1 MEVIKDARVLNNIIP
16 NVMAK
21 LPDFY
26 AAIGDTLLMVV
37 WSGAISFVLGL
48 ALGVLITVTKPG
60 GILENK
66 VVYQIL
72 DKLVSL
78 FRSIPFIILLTWVM
92 PVSRAIM
99 GTAIYVRGAIVPLV
113 FGAVPFFTRQVESA
127 LAELDGGLIEAALS
141 MGSTPLEI
149 IFRVYLKES
158 VAAIA
163 RGTTITAI
171 SLLNLTAMAGVVGAG
186 GLGDFAIRYGHDRN
200 MLDVTNVTVLVL
212 VIIVCIMEFVGGK
225 VVKKNTHYGVSDMSI
240 SNRKVVIVG
249 AGHVGSHVGYAL
261 ISQSLADEIVY
272 IDSDHAKAVAQAFDL
287 TDATNYLPVRTK
299 VTAGDYSDAKDAQIM
314 IISAGPL
321 PTGNQTRMD
330 TLGQTIAILKDVTKS
345 IKESGFDGIIVN
357 ISNPAD
363 VITHYIQHTLNW
375 APERIFST
383 STTLDSAR
391 LRRAIA
397 QEIGID
403 QKSITAYALGE
414 HGESQMVAWSAVT
427 IAGKPLSQWR
437 EEYPDTFGKL
447 DLDALA
453 DAGREGGWTILR
465 GKQCTEF
472 GIGASAAEVVR
483 AIFYNENRVLS
494 VSVLLDGKYGQHDV
508 YASVPAIVGRD
519 GIAEIIELHLTPE
532 EQEKFNASCKT
543 MSENYQL
550 SLTL

>member
-1 MEVIKDARVLNNIIP
+1 MRL
-16 NVMAK
+16 
-21 LPDFY
+21 
-26 AAIGDTLLMVV
+26 
-37 WSGAISFVLGL
+37 
-48 ALGVLITVTKPG
+48 
-60 GILENK
+60 
-66 VVYQIL
+66 
-72 DKLVSL
+72 
-78 FRSIPFIILLTWVM
+78 
-92 PVSRAIM
+92 
-99 GTAIYVRGAIVPLV
+99 
-113 FGAVPFFTRQVESA
+113 
-127 LAELDGGLIEAALS
+127 
-141 MGSTPLEI
+141 
-149 IFRVYLKES
+149 
-158 VAAIA
+158 
-163 RGTTITAI
+163 
-171 SLLNLTAMAGVVGAG
+171 
-186 GLGDFAIRYGHDRN
+186 
-200 MLDVTNVTVLVL
+200 
-212 VIIVCIMEFVGGK
+212 
-225 VVKKNTHYGVSDMSI
+225 

-272 IDSDHAKAVAQAFDL
+272 IDSDRAKAVAQALDL

-299 VTAGDYSDAKDAQIM
+299 VTAGDYSDAADAQIM
-314 IISAGPL
+314 IIAAGPL
-321 PTGNQTRMD
+321 PSGNQTRMD
-330 TLGQTIAILKDVTKS
+330 TLGQTIEILKEVTAS
-345 IKESGFDGIIVN
+345 IKKSGFDGIIVN

-363 VITHYIQHTLNW
+363 VITHYIQHMLNW

-397 QEIGID
+397 QETGID

-437 EEYPDTFGKL
+437 DEYPDTFGKL

-465 GKQCTEF
+465 GKGCTEF

-494 VSVLLDGKYGQHDV
+494 VSVLLDGQYGQHDV

-519 GIAEIIELHLTPE
+519 GIAHIIELHLTPE
-532 EQEKFNASCKT
+532 EQEKFDVSCRT
-543 MSENYQL
+543 MSANYQL

>member
-1 MEVIKDARVLNNIIP
+1 
-16 NVMAK
+16 
-21 LPDFY
+21 
-26 AAIGDTLLMVV
+26 
-37 WSGAISFVLGL
+37 
-48 ALGVLITVTKPG
+48 
-60 GILENK
+60 
-66 VVYQIL
+66 
-72 DKLVSL
+72 
-78 FRSIPFIILLTWVM
+78 
-92 PVSRAIM
+92 
-99 GTAIYVRGAIVPLV
+99 
-113 FGAVPFFTRQVESA
+113 
-127 LAELDGGLIEAALS
+127 
-141 MGSTPLEI
+141 
-149 IFRVYLKES
+149 
-158 VAAIA
+158 
-163 RGTTITAI
+163 
-171 SLLNLTAMAGVVGAG
+171 
-186 GLGDFAIRYGHDRN
+186 
-200 MLDVTNVTVLVL
+200 
-212 VIIVCIMEFVGGK
+212 
-225 VVKKNTHYGVSDMSI
+225 MSI

-272 IDSDHAKAVAQAFDL
+272 IDSDRAKAVAQALDL

-299 VTAGDYSDAKDAQIM
+299 VTAGDYSDAADAQIM
-314 IISAGPL
+314 IIAAGPL
-321 PTGNQTRMD
+321 PSGNPTRMD
-330 TLGQTIAILKDVTKS
+330 TLGQTIEILKEVTAS
-345 IKESGFDGIIVN
+345 IKKSGFDGIIVN

-363 VITHYIQHTLNW
+363 VITHYIQHMLNW

-397 QEIGID
+397 QETGID

-437 EEYPDTFGKL
+437 DEYPDTFGKL

-465 GKQCTEF
+465 GKGCTEF

-494 VSVLLDGKYGQHDV
+494 VSVLLDGQYGQHDV

-519 GIAEIIELHLTPE
+519 GIAHIIELHLTPE
-532 EQEKFNASCKT
+532 EQEKFDVSCRT
-543 MSENYQL
+543 MSANYQL

>member
-1 MEVIKDARVLNNIIP
+1 
-16 NVMAK
+16 
-21 LPDFY
+21 
-26 AAIGDTLLMVV
+26 
-37 WSGAISFVLGL
+37 
-48 ALGVLITVTKPG
+48 
-60 GILENK
+60 
-66 VVYQIL
+66 
-72 DKLVSL
+72 
-78 FRSIPFIILLTWVM
+78 
-92 PVSRAIM
+92 
-99 GTAIYVRGAIVPLV
+99 
-113 FGAVPFFTRQVESA
+113 
-127 LAELDGGLIEAALS
+127 
-141 MGSTPLEI
+141 
-149 IFRVYLKES
+149 
-158 VAAIA
+158 
-163 RGTTITAI
+163 
-171 SLLNLTAMAGVVGAG
+171 
-186 GLGDFAIRYGHDRN
+186 
-200 MLDVTNVTVLVL
+200 
-212 VIIVCIMEFVGGK
+212 
-225 VVKKNTHYGVSDMSI
+225 
-240 SNRKVVIVG
+240 
-249 AGHVGSHVGYAL
+249 
-261 ISQSLADEIVY
+261 
-272 IDSDHAKAVAQAFDL
+272 
-287 TDATNYLPVRTK
+287 
-299 VTAGDYSDAKDAQIM
+299 M
-314 IISAGPL
+314 IIAAGPL

-330 TLGQTIAILKDVTKS
+330 TLGQTIAILKEVTKS

-427 IAGKPLSQWR
+427 IAGKPLSQWQA
-437 EEYPDTFGKL
+437 EYPDTFGRL

-494 VSVLLDGKYGQHDV
+494 VSVLLDGQYGQHDV

-519 GIAEIIELHLTPE
+519 GIAHIIELHLTPE

>member
-1 MEVIKDARVLNNIIP
+1 
-16 NVMAK
+16 
-21 LPDFY
+21 
-26 AAIGDTLLMVV
+26 
-37 WSGAISFVLGL
+37 
-48 ALGVLITVTKPG
+48 
-60 GILENK
+60 
-66 VVYQIL
+66 
-72 DKLVSL
+72 
-78 FRSIPFIILLTWVM
+78 
-92 PVSRAIM
+92 
-99 GTAIYVRGAIVPLV
+99 
-113 FGAVPFFTRQVESA
+113 
-127 LAELDGGLIEAALS
+127 
-141 MGSTPLEI
+141 
-149 IFRVYLKES
+149 
-158 VAAIA
+158 
-163 RGTTITAI
+163 
-171 SLLNLTAMAGVVGAG
+171 
-186 GLGDFAIRYGHDRN
+186 
-200 MLDVTNVTVLVL
+200 
-212 VIIVCIMEFVGGK
+212 
-225 VVKKNTHYGVSDMSI
+225 MSI

-465 GKQCTEF
+465 CKQCTEF

-494 VSVLLDGKYGQHDV
+494 VSVLLNGKYGQHDV
-508 YASVPAIVGRD
+508 YASVPAIVNRD

>member
-1 MEVIKDARVLNNIIP
+1 
-16 NVMAK
+16 
-21 LPDFY
+21 
-26 AAIGDTLLMVV
+26 
-37 WSGAISFVLGL
+37 
-48 ALGVLITVTKPG
+48 
-60 GILENK
+60 
-66 VVYQIL
+66 
-72 DKLVSL
+72 
-78 FRSIPFIILLTWVM
+78 
-92 PVSRAIM
+92 
-99 GTAIYVRGAIVPLV
+99 
-113 FGAVPFFTRQVESA
+113 
-127 LAELDGGLIEAALS
+127 
-141 MGSTPLEI
+141 
-149 IFRVYLKES
+149 
-158 VAAIA
+158 
-163 RGTTITAI
+163 
-171 SLLNLTAMAGVVGAG
+171 
-186 GLGDFAIRYGHDRN
+186 
-200 MLDVTNVTVLVL
+200 
-212 VIIVCIMEFVGGK
+212 
-225 VVKKNTHYGVSDMSI
+225 MSI

-375 APERIFST
+375 ASERIFST

-494 VSVLLDGKYGQHDV
+494 VSVLLDGQYGQHDV

>member
-1 MEVIKDARVLNNIIP
+1 
-16 NVMAK
+16 
-21 LPDFY
+21 
-26 AAIGDTLLMVV
+26 
-37 WSGAISFVLGL
+37 
-48 ALGVLITVTKPG
+48 
-60 GILENK
+60 
-66 VVYQIL
+66 
-72 DKLVSL
+72 
-78 FRSIPFIILLTWVM
+78 
-92 PVSRAIM
+92 
-99 GTAIYVRGAIVPLV
+99 
-113 FGAVPFFTRQVESA
+113 
-127 LAELDGGLIEAALS
+127 
-141 MGSTPLEI
+141 
-149 IFRVYLKES
+149 
-158 VAAIA
+158 
-163 RGTTITAI
+163 
-171 SLLNLTAMAGVVGAG
+171 
-186 GLGDFAIRYGHDRN
+186 
-200 MLDVTNVTVLVL
+200 
-212 VIIVCIMEFVGGK
+212 
-225 VVKKNTHYGVSDMSI
+225 MSI

-272 IDSDHAKAVAQAFDL
+272 IDSDRAKAVAQALDL

-299 VTAGDYSDAKDAQIM
+299 VTAGDYSDAADAQIM
-314 IISAGPL
+314 IIAAGPL
-321 PTGNQTRMD
+321 PSGNQTRMD
-330 TLGQTIAILKDVTKS
+330 TLGQTIEILKEVTAS
-345 IKESGFDGIIVN
+345 IKKSGFDGIIVN

-363 VITHYIQHTLNW
+363 VITHYIQHMLNW

-397 QEIGID
+397 QETGID

-437 EEYPDTFGKL
+437 DEYPDTFGKL

-465 GKQCTEF
+465 GKGCTEF

-494 VSVLLDGKYGQHDV
+494 VSVLLDGQYGQHDV

-519 GIAEIIELHLTPE
+519 GIAHIIELHLTPE
-532 EQEKFNASCKT
+532 EQEKFDVSCRT
-543 MSENYQL
+543 MSANYQL

>member
-1 MEVIKDARVLNNIIP
+1 
-16 NVMAK
+16 
-21 LPDFY
+21 
-26 AAIGDTLLMVV
+26 
-37 WSGAISFVLGL
+37 
-48 ALGVLITVTKPG
+48 
-60 GILENK
+60 
-66 VVYQIL
+66 
-72 DKLVSL
+72 
-78 FRSIPFIILLTWVM
+78 
-92 PVSRAIM
+92 
-99 GTAIYVRGAIVPLV
+99 
-113 FGAVPFFTRQVESA
+113 
-127 LAELDGGLIEAALS
+127 
-141 MGSTPLEI
+141 
-149 IFRVYLKES
+149 
-158 VAAIA
+158 
-163 RGTTITAI
+163 
-171 SLLNLTAMAGVVGAG
+171 
-186 GLGDFAIRYGHDRN
+186 
-200 MLDVTNVTVLVL
+200 
-212 VIIVCIMEFVGGK
+212 
-225 VVKKNTHYGVSDMSI
+225 MSI

-272 IDSDHAKAVAQAFDL
+272 IDSDRAKAVAQALDL

-299 VTAGDYSDAKDAQIM
+299 VTAGDYSDAADAQIM
-314 IISAGPL
+314 IIAAGPL
-321 PTGNQTRMD
+321 PSGNQTRMD
-330 TLGQTIAILKDVTKS
+330 TLGQTIEILKEVTAS
-345 IKESGFDGIIVN
+345 IKKSGFDGIIVN

-363 VITHYIQHTLNW
+363 VITHYIQHMLNW

-397 QEIGID
+397 QETGID

-437 EEYPDTFGKL
+437 DEYPDTFGKL

-465 GKQCTEF
+465 GKGCTEF

-494 VSVLLDGKYGQHDV
+494 VSVLLDGQYGQHDV

-519 GIAEIIELHLTPE
+519 GIAHIFELHLTPE
-532 EQEKFNASCKT
+532 EQEKFDVSCRT
-543 MSENYQL
+543 MSANYQL